1 VLERNFL
8 EQCGAKATPKD
19 VHWPMTM
26 SIRAPTVAP
35 DGAQLRGSGLRQ
47 RSAKAAAARKA
58 NKQKR
63 GFDKT
68 QGRSSGSGVT
78 AAPAAVATTTAAPA
92 AWGSGGWDSG
102 GWGSGGWGWG
112 SGGEGWGPRR

>member
-1 VLERNFL
+1 
-8 EQCGAKATPKD
+8 
-19 VHWPMTM
+19 MTL

-63 GFDKT
+63 FDKT
-68 QGRSSGSGVT
+68 HGRSSGCRNDDGRSNGL
-78 AAPAAVATTTAAPA
+78 
-92 AWGSGGWDSG
+92 GL
-102 GWGSGGWGWG
+102 
-112 SGGEGWGPRR
+112 RRLGLQ